1 VHREPKP
8 RVSQIPSDCNTPSK
22 KGPRLG
28 VRTCHDT
35 HVGTTATQAAAMLT
49 QTHLGDEHP
58 GHSLKHWQP
67 PFDELSAHLPP
78 TVFGLVQVDQH
89 EVHIRWL
96 DKGRAFC
103 SKRIASDATARDRVR
118 MSEERKRDCRVDINV
133 VQINS
138 DCPLVV
144 ASSTDRLK
152 RPRKTEMSNEYAT
165 GLTYLSCSPASRA
178 RWPLGLQQL
187 LHSAVVSQYLLGWA
201 QC

>member
-1 VHREPKP
+1 MNRNHASVRFPVIATP
-8 RVSQIPSDCNTPSK
+8 PSGV
-22 KGPRLG
+22 GPRLG

-35 HVGTTATQAAAMLT
+35 HVGTTATHAAAMHT

-89 EVHIRWL
+89 EVHICWL

-103 SKRIASDATARDRVR
+103 SKEITSDATARDRVR
-118 MSEERKRDCRVDINV
+118 MSEERKRDINV

-165 GLTYLSCSPASRA
+165 GLTYLSCSPASRT

-187 LHSAVVSQYLLGWA
+187 LHSAVVSRYLLGWG